1 MRITNNMITNTVAFN
16 THRAIAR
23 FLEMQTQMSSGRRI
37 NNPSDDPV
45 GTIRDLDYRA
55 ELSKNLQY
63 RGAIDQ
69 ALNWMGSYE
78 NDLED
83 INSMLSNARELAVA
97 MSNGTYDEEARQA
110 SANEVKSILDRILQ
124 LSNDE
129 IEGKSIFGGFRTNIR
144 PLQLSSTG
152 ARYMGDTGNID
163 FQIDAASKLP
173 VNLIGSDVF
182 LKAVTVLGENA
193 DLNIGLT
200 GASLLA
206 NLDGGNGITMP
217 PGTIRIDDLNLGIS
231 STVNLSSA
239 TTINDIINL
248 VNAQLAVDGVTNL
261 TAALGPE
268 GNNIKFITS
277 QNGLISNQTSVSRL
291 NNGSGLQLVPGQ
303 FTVTDGV
310 GTNVQINMSNVSSI
324 GDAIAAFN
332 SQMSSAGIN
341 NVTMQINAGG
351 TGLEINDSNAVP
363 LGLRIDE
370 ISTHSTIANGLGILG
385 AINPQ
390 LVGQDLNPVVS
401 FNITDTAGNTASQ
414 LGIRDS
420 FTSDLV
426 GNDLNPILTVA
437 SLVSDFN
444 NGNGLAIGEL
454 IIKQGERSRVID
466 LGNPLIVTVQDMLD
480 AINNSGLAITA
491 SLNADNSGIQIVNN
505 DPNRSLIVEEVS
517 SGKTAKNLGLF
528 GATDLM
534 GTVMILLN
542 ALENNDQAGTGL
554 LLEHIDNSL
563 EHLLNQRATVGA
575 RSLRLESTH
584 SRLVSQDL
592 NFTKL
597 LSDVEDADLTKVLTE
612 LATFENNYQAALMAS
627 ARIVQPSLLDF
638 MK

>member
-1 MRITNNMITNTVAFN
+1 MRVTNNMITNTVAFN
-16 THRAIAR
+16 TQRAIAR
-23 FLEMQTQMSSGRRI
+23 FLDMQTQISSGRRI
-37 NNPSDDPV
+37 NNPSDDPS

-55 ELSKNLQY
+55 ELSKNAQY

-69 ALNWMGSYE
+69 AMNWMGSYE
-78 NDLED
+78 NDLGD

-97 MSNGTYDEEARQA
+97 MSNGTYDEEARRA
-110 SANEVKSILDRILQ
+110 SANEVKSILERILQ

-129 IEGKSIFGGFRTNIR
+129 IEGKSIFGGFRTNVR
-144 PLQLSSTG
+144 PLQMSSTG

-182 LKAVTVLGENA
+182 LKAVTILGEKA

-200 GASLLA
+200 GTALLA
-206 NLDGGNGITMP
+206 DLDGGTGITMP

-231 STVNLSSA
+231 STVDLSTA
-239 TTINDIINL
+239 TSINDVINL
-248 VNAQLAVDGVTNL
+248 VNAQLAADGVTNI

-268 GNNIKFITS
+268 GNNIKFVTS
-277 QNGLISNQTSVSRL
+277 KNGLISNQTSVSRL
-291 NNGSGLQLVPGQ
+291 NNGTGLQLTPGQ
-303 FTVTDGV
+303 LKVTDGA
-310 GTNVQINMSNVSSI
+310 GTDVQIDLSNVSNI
-324 GDAIAAFN
+324 GDVIAAFN
-332 SQMSSAGIN
+332 SQMTTAGIN
-341 NVTMQINAGG
+341 NVTMQINASG
-351 TGLEINDSNAVP
+351 TGFEINDTNAVP
-363 LGLRIDE
+363 LGLRIEE
-370 ISTHSTIANGLGILG
+370 INTNATLAGGLGILG
-385 AINPQ
+385 SINPQ
-390 LVGQDLNPVVS
+390 LVGQNLNPVVS
-401 FNITDTAGNTASQ
+401 FSITDITGNTASQ
-414 LGIRDS
+414 LGVRDS

-426 GNDLNPILTVA
+426 GKDLNPILTVA
-437 SLVSDFN
+437 ALVSEFN
-444 NGNGLAIGEL
+444 NGNGLNIGEL

-466 LGNPLIVTVQDMLD
+466 LGDTSIITVQDMLD

-528 GATDLM
+528 GSTDLM
-534 GTVMILLN
+534 GTVMVLLN
-542 ALENNDQAGTGL
+542 ALEKNDQAGTGL
-554 LLEHIDNSL
+554 LIEHIDNSL

-584 SRLVSQDL
+584 SRLISQDL

-597 LSDVEDADLTKVLTE
+597 LSNVEDADLTKVLTE

-627 ARIVQPSLLDF
+627 ARIIQPSLLDF